1 MTGKTFPLLASLEN
15 TFPLP
20 SSFSFVQLCNH
31 LLKFIRRGGVCVCQG
46 IEVEIV
52 RCNFDPLIVVE
63 AVAVLK
69 GHEQLAFLNN
79 LLPASLPPQIIC
91 PALPICHRGANIL
104 VLGQ

>member
-1 MTGKTFPLLASLEN
+1 MCRVS
-15 TFPLP
+15 
-20 SSFSFVQLCNH
+20 
-31 LLKFIRRGGVCVCQG
+31 
-46 IEVEIV
+46 EVEIV

-79 LLPASLPPQIIC
+79 LLLASLPPQIIC

-104 VLGQ
+104 VLGAMIQV